1 VNREPKDNERR
12 VLSPP
17 VNEGDRLRDLER
29 SVALVRDRV
38 AQAARRSGRRDD
50 EVRVIGVTKGV
61 AGEVVAAA
69 VRAGLG
75 EFGENY
81 VQELETKRP
90 RAPDAIWHFVGRLQ
104 RNKAHRVLRA
114 VEVVHTLE
122 PGAAADRL
130 ARLAEERPVDCLV
143 EVDFTGRRVGV
154 GPQEAEGFAERMA
167 ESRGI
172 RVRGLMTVA
181 PQGEDPRRAFAA
193 LRELRDR
200 LRGRLEDAGELSMG
214 MSADLEA
221 AVEEGA
227 TMVRVGTAIFGPR
240 EV

>member
-1 VNREPKDNERR
+1 MAR
-12 VLSPP
+12 
-17 VNEGDRLRDLER
+17 
-29 SVALVRDRV
+29 VRDRV
-38 AQAARRSGRRDD
+38 AGAARRAGRRAD
-50 EVRVIGVTKGV
+50 EVRLIGITKGV
-61 AGEVVAAA
+61 AGEVVAMAA
-69 VRAGLG
+69 RAGLE

-81 VQELETKRP
+81 VQELVAKRAQ
-90 RAPDAIWHFVGRLQ
+90 APDATWHFVGRLQ
-104 RNKAHRVLRA
+104 RNKVPRLLGNAD
-114 VEVVHTLE
+114 VVQTLE

-130 ARLAEERPVDCLV
+130 ARMAEERPVECLV

-154 GPQEAEGFAERMA
+154 APDEAPAFVERMA
-167 ESRGI
+167 ARPGV

-181 PQGEDPRRAFAA
+181 PPEEDPRTAFAA

-200 LRGRLEDAGELSMG
+200 LRERFEDVRELSMG

-240 EV
+240 EVEGR